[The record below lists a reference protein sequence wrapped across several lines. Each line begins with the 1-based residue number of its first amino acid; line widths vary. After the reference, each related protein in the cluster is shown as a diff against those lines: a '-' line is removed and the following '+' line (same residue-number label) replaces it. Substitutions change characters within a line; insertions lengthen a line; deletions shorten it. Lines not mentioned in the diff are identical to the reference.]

1 MVIQCS
7 GSFLAPVLAPAPCV
21 VPDYGSQRPMVRPK
35 STHFSHGPTTATP
48 SISLKELAAHLGLS
62 SATVS
67 LVINRSPG
75 AKSIPH
81 ATQERVRVAARE
93 LNYRPNLMARSL
105 RQKRS
110 FTIGVVVPEVS
121 EGYAALVLSGIEDY
135 LLQEGYFYFVVS
147 HRHRSDLIEEYP
159 SLLQQRAV
167 EGLIAV
173 DTVLT
178 ASGQIPAVAISGH
191 SEVAGVTNIV
201 LDHNLAAQLALEHL
215 QKSGHSRIAL
225 IKGQDFSSD
234 TEIRWRALHGVAQ
247 QLGIAINERL
257 TIQLDGDLPS
267 PEVGYS
273 ITRKLIERREPFT
286 AILAFNDISAVGAI
300 RALRE
305 SGRRVPEDVSVIGF
319 DDIQSAAYQ
328 NPALTTVRQPLREM
342 GVIAAE
348 TLLSRINSPRRG
360 QYPKEIMVKPELIV
374 RGSTAPAPVASC

>member
-1 MVIQCS
+1 MVRTKEKS
-7 GSFLAPVLAPAPCV
+7 ASTSAPV
-21 VPDYGSQRPMVRPK
+21 
-35 STHFSHGPTTATP
+35 ATP

-75 AKSIPH
+75 AKSIPPS
-81 ATQERVRVAARE
+81 TQERVRAAARE

-121 EGYAALVLSGIEDY
+121 EGYAALVLSGIEDH

-147 HRHRSDLIEEYP
+147 HRHRADLIEEYP
-159 SLLQQRAV
+159 ALLQQRAV
-167 EGLIAV
+167 EGIIAV

-178 ASGQIPAVAISGH
+178 GSNVIPAVAISGH
-191 SEVAGVTNIV
+191 SEVPGVTNIV
-201 LDHNLAAQLALEHL
+201 LDHNLAAQLALQHL
-215 QKSGHSRIAL
+215 QKAGHTRIAL

-234 TEIRWRALHGVAQ
+234 TEIRWRALHSVAK
-247 QLGIAINERL
+247 QLGIAVHEKL
-257 TIQLDGDLPS
+257 TIQLAGDSPS
-267 PEVGYS
+267 PAVGYGV
-273 ITRKLIERREPFT
+273 TRTLLDRGEPFS
-286 AILAFNDISAVGAI
+286 ALLAFNDISAIGAI
-300 RALRE
+300 QALRE

-328 NPALTTVRQPLREM
+328 NPGLTTVRQPLRQM

-348 TLLSRINSPRRG
+348 TLLSSINSPR
-360 QYPKEIMVKPELIV
+360 QTEYPAEIVVKPELII
-374 RGSTAPAPVASC
+374 RGSTAAANT

>member
-1 MVIQCS
+1 M
-7 GSFLAPVLAPAPCV
+7 ARA
-21 VPDYGSQRPMVRPK
+21 K
-35 STHFSHGPTTATP
+35 SYQTSNGPSAATP

-75 AKSIPH
+75 AKSIPP
-81 ATQERVRVAARE
+81 ATQERVRKAARE

-121 EGYAALVLSGIEDY
+121 EGYAALVLSGIEDH

-147 HRHRSDLIEEYP
+147 HRHRADLIEEYP

-167 EGLIAV
+167 EGIIAV

-178 ASGQIPAVAISGH
+178 ESCNIPAVAISGH
-191 SEVAGVTNIV
+191 REVPGVTNIV

-234 TEIRWRALHGVAQ
+234 TEIRWSALHCVAK
-247 QLGIAINERL
+247 QLGIIIHEEL
-257 TIQLDGDLPS
+257 TAQLDGDSPS
-267 PEVGYS
+267 PEVGYGV
-273 ITRKLIERREPFT
+273 TRKLLERGESFT
-286 AILAFNDISAVGAI
+286 ALFAFNDISAIGAI
-300 RALRE
+300 QALRE
-305 SGRRVPEDVSVIGF
+305 SGKRVPEDVSVIGF

-328 NPALTTVRQPLREM
+328 NPGLTTVRQPLRQM

-348 TLLSRINSPRRG
+348 TLLSRINSPR
-360 QYPKEIMVKPELIV
+360 QTEYPKEIVVKPELII
-374 RGSTAPAPVASC
+374 RASTATAH